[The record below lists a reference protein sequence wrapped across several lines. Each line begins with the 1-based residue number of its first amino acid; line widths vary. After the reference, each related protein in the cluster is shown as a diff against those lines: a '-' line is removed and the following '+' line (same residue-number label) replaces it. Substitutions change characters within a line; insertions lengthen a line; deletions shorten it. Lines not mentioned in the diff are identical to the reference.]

1 MLEPWA
7 VGTWRRHWYVVGN
20 EAEAGPGRRFR
31 IDRITDLA
39 VTDGHFEVPP
49 DFDSDAAFDMDPNAW
64 GDDPRVTV
72 RIEVDTEFADRLADA
87 IGGEVISHAHPK
99 AIIEAESANRDALID
114 RVLEL
119 GPRARVIDPPEVVA
133 EVVAFVGAMAER

>member
-1 MLEPWA
+1 
-7 VGTWRRHWYVVGN
+7 
-20 EAEAGPGRRFR
+20 
-31 IDRITDLA
+31 
-39 VTDGHFEVPP
+39 
-49 DFDSDAAFDMDPNAW
+49 MDPNVW

-87 IGGEVISHAHPK
+87 IGGEVISHTHPK

-119 GPRARVIDPPEVVA
+119 GAPARVIDPPDVVA
-133 EVVAFVGAMAER
+133 EVVAFVGAMAAR